1 MIILNIFTKK
11 PFLIADV
18 RNDFLKTARSNNI
31 SNMDAA
37 KRAINQAKSCGFDAV
52 NFEAY
57 HLKNLF
63 SRDYVEYLSKEPI
76 TSHFFKFD
84 GFGYEEFRELADY
97 CHEVKISFL
106 ATPMDFESA
115 DYLEELVDVYK
126 ISSHDLTNI
135 PFIKHVASKDKPILL
150 NTGGATMKEIKD
162 AVRAIEEDS
171 LVDIAIMHSVLSYPT
186 SYDDA
191 NLLMIK
197 DLVNNFPD
205 YEIGYCDY
213 TEVDDDLLILTTAYN
228 YGAVVLEKQFT
239 CDNISTDNSC
249 AITYDEVIK
258 FKSKIAF
265 LSKINGRINKQPL
278 ICESFARNETRRS
291 IVAKTDIKKG
301 ELISED
307 KITFKMPSIGISPAQ
322 VEEVIGKKA
331 KMDIFK
337 DNLIDFDML
346 D

>member
-18 RNDFLKTARSNNI
+18 GNDFLKIAQRKDI
-31 SNMDAA
+31 SNIDAA
-37 KRAINQAKSCGFDAV
+37 KLAIDQAKSCGFDAV

-57 HLKNLF
+57 DLKNLF

-76 TSHFFKFD
+76 TSHFFQFD
-84 GFGYEEFRELADY
+84 EFGYEEFRELAGY
-97 CHEVKISFL
+97 CSEVKISFL
-106 ATPMDFESA
+106 ATPLDFESA
-115 DYLEELVDVYK
+115 DYLEEFVDVYK

-162 AVRAIEEDS
+162 AVKAIEEDS

-186 SYDDA
+186 SYEDA
-191 NLLMIK
+191 SLLMIK
-197 DLVNNFPD
+197 DLANNFPD

-213 TEVDDDLLILTTAYN
+213 TEVDDDLLVLTTAYS
-228 YGAVVLEKQFT
+228 YGAVALEKQFT
-239 CDNISTDNSC
+239 CNKAPSDNAC
-249 AITYDEVIK
+249 AITYDGVIK
-258 FKSKIAF
+258 LKSKLAF
-265 LSKINGRINKQPL
+265 LSKINGRTNKQPL

-291 IVAKTDIKKG
+291 IVAKNDIKKG

-307 KITFKMPSIGISPAQ
+307 KITFKMPSIGISPAE

>member
-57 HLKNLF
+57 DLKNLF

-84 GFGYEEFRELADY
+84 GFGYEEFCELADY

-162 AVRAIEEDS
+162 AVRVIEEES

-213 TEVDDDLLILTTAYN
+213 TEVDDDLLILTTAYS
-228 YGAVVLEKQFT
+228 YGAVALEKQFT
-239 CDNISTDNSC
+239 CNKAPSDNTC
-249 AITYDEVIK
+249 AITYDGVIK
-258 FKSKIAF
+258 LKSKLAF
-265 LSKINGRINKQPL
+265 LSKINGRTNKQPL

>member
-11 PFLIADV
+11 PFLIADIGSNFINTAQE
-18 RNDFLKTARSNNI
+18 NDI
-31 SNMDAA
+31 SNMAAA
-37 KRAINQAKSCGFDAV
+37 KFAIDQAKSCGFDAV

-57 HLKNLF
+57 DLKNLF

-135 PFIKHVASKDKPILL
+135 PFIKHVASKNKPMLL
-150 NTGGATMKEIKD
+150 NTGGATLKEIKD
-162 AVRAIEEDS
+162 AVRSIEENS
-171 LVDIAIMHSVLSYPT
+171 LVDIAIIHSVLSYPT
-186 SYDDA
+186 SYEDA
-191 NLLMIK
+191 SLLMIK
-197 DLVNNFPD
+197 DLANNFPD

-213 TEVDDDLLILTTAYN
+213 TEVDDDLLVLTTAYN
-228 YGAVVLEKQFT
+228 YGAVALEKQFT
-239 CDNISTDNSC
+239 CNKAPSDNTC
-249 AITYDEVIK
+249 AITYEGVIK
-258 FKSKIAF
+258 LKSKLAF

-278 ICESFARNETRRS
+278 ICESFARNETRKS

-322 VEEVIGKKA
+322 VDDVIGKKA
-331 KMDIFK
+331 KVDIFK
-337 DNLIDFDML
+337 DNLIDFEMFD
-346 D
+346 